1 MAKVQILYWQEI
13 PSLVEA
19 RDEGGVAKQQ
29 LSDKF
34 QQLIDH
40 AAMIRK
46 LAGTDGYLEQ
56 WNKGKPSERPGD
68 AKSAAAAVA
77 AEIEARFN
85 DIRNEVIAK
94 SRQQQSAGGNSPGVA

>member
-13 PSLVEA
+13 PSVVEA

-56 WNKGKPSERPGD
+56 WNKGKPTERPGD
-68 AKSAAAAVA
+68 AKSVAAAVA
-77 AEIEARFN
+77 AEIETRFN
-85 DIRNEVIAK
+85 DIRSDVIAK
-94 SRQQQSAGGNSPGVA
+94 SRAEQNEGGSLPKAT